1 MNFLKKM
8 AVLFVVAIT
17 FATQSAFAGVA
28 PWDSNTNYFEYTKPS
43 GGAGGIDYTRA
54 QYNQQNGVFNLNYD
68 FNNGADTFWLVVTPT
83 DNPTGSVDQYV
94 ILYGDI
100 KENRITAYAYDGQN
114 SDTSY
119 LDKSK
124 YIATFNNV
132 IQDDGKGFHLDTKGL
147 NSAFSNP
154 EWKGLQFDDK
164 AGIWF
169 HTGVNGTTT
178 YNRNRTIKD
187 FDLGINRSW
196 VDSKVCDGPHDKNC
210 GIPTSPTPVDA
221 PASLG
226 IMTLAIAGLMLRRKM
241 NKTA

>member
-1 MNFLKKM
+1 M

-17 FATQSAFAGVA
+17 FASQSAFAGIA
-28 PWDSNTNYFEYTKPS
+28 PWDPNANYFEVNGS

-54 QYNQQNGVFNLNYD
+54 QYNQKDSVFNLNYD
-68 FNNGADTFWLVVTPT
+68 FNNGADTFWMVVTPT
-83 DNPTGSVDQYV
+83 ANPKGSADQYV

-100 KENRITAYAYDGQN
+100 KTNTITAYAYNGQN
-114 SDTSY
+114 NKDSY
-119 LDKSK
+119 LNKDK
-124 YIATFNNV
+124 YIATFNGV
-132 IQDDGKGFHLDTKGL
+132 IQGDGKGFRLDTKGL

-154 EWKGLQFDDK
+154 EWKGLQFDDQ

-169 HTGVNGTTT
+169 HTGVDGTTT
-178 YNRNRTIKD
+178 YNADGTIKD
-187 FDLGINRSW
+187 FNLGHHQSW
-196 VDSKVCDGPHDKNC
+196 VDSPMDRGL
-210 GIPTSPTPVDA
+210 PTSPTPVDA